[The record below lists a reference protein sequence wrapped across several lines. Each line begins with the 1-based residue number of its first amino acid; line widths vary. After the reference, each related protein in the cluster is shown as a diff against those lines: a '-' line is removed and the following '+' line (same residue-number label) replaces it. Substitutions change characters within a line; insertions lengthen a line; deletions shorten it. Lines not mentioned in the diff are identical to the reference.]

1 MIRLMKQVRF
11 KILPSA
17 IMDAVMR
24 HSEDLEMKA
33 EAAHALWSYT
43 GVGGKPAQE
52 TVLDSSP
59 YVLDFLKDGLA
70 MARATSAPTNTS
82 PRFVSLSVASFLSR
96 KITKRSKMSS
106 SKSNCAETFA
116 RR

>member
-1 MIRLMKQVRF
+1 MKQVRF

-70 MARATSAPTNTS
+70 MARADVGSNQYIATI
-82 PRFVSLSVASFLSR
+82 RKFIGCILSLAKDNKEIQDELV
-96 KITKRSKMSS
+96 
-106 SKSNCAETFA
+106 EV
-116 RR
+116 